1 MVEVFTDISTDIFPM
16 ESIVRHTW
24 EKKKRINK

>member
-24 EKKKRINK
+24 EKKNKNK